1 MAKQENTKTSAAES
15 VRNAKDSFKNFTT
28 KRSTAGKVPRRYVKS
43 KGDVAT
49 EQIQSMSVQLPTLSP
64 VGPGLRIVSST
75 STPLNMQANG
85 TLDLATVVSAL
96 EKARRG
102 SQFHAGAQTIA
113 ATMQTQSQIDS
124 FFAKYKGQQDGN
136 SN

>member
-43 KGDVAT
+43 KG
-49 EQIQSMSVQLPTLSP
+49 P

-75 STPLNMQANG
+75 SLPLNMQANG

-102 SQFHAGAQTIA
+102 SQFYAGAQTIA